1 MPQSNIQQLHLL
13 VIDDDE
19 DDYFII
25 TELFKEIT
33 QYQIQS
39 TWSSNYAEALHLLT
53 TQHFDLS
60 FVDYRLGAKS
70 GIDLIEEAISKEVST
85 PIIILTGKGNQQID
99 LTAVDK
105 GAYDYLIKSEISPE
119 SVERSI
125 RYALARYQSKNAL
138 QQSEKKFRSMY
149 EHSKDAMF
157 ILNPAFEIID
167 TNQSTTLLL
176 ATDREA
182 LQGKELF
189 QFLKS
194 RATAERLMQQL
205 QFGNDVIEEE
215 IVWKSS
221 TGDEHIGLVTI
232 TAEKTGDN
240 NWYFQGV
247 FHDLTHLKREE
258 QTKLQAEKF
267 EATHRFIRMLAH
279 EVRNPLNNIL
289 LSLDSMKDGDAEMLK
304 FYIDI
309 AERNSLRIS
318 DLIKQLLESFKTAET
333 PQQQEQL
340 HDIVEEALQAVED
353 RLLLKN
359 ISVYKQLQ
367 NGITIK
373 ADKQQLKLALLNFL
387 VNAIEAME
395 EKNGVLSVATIIKE
409 DTVQLLI
416 EDNGCGMTEEQQ
428 QHLFVPYFT
437 TKKNGVGLGLSATLG
452 ILRSHN
458 ATVSVQSQV
467 DKGTVF
473 TITFET
479 V

>member
-1 MPQSNIQQLHLL
+1 MAQNSLQQLNIL

-25 TELFKEIT
+25 TELFKEIR
-33 QYQIQS
+33 QYEIKP
-39 TWSSNYAEALHLLT
+39 TWSSNYTEALRLLME
-53 TQHFDLS
+53 HRFDLS

-70 GIDLIEEAISKEVST
+70 GIDLIEEAIVQEVST

-157 ILNPAFEIID
+157 ILNTAFEIID

-176 ATDREA
+176 ATDKTA
-182 LQGKELF
+182 LYNKPLF
-189 QFLKS
+189 SFLKNK
-194 RATAERLMQQL
+194 ATAERLIMQL
-205 QFGNDVIEEE
+205 QSGNDVIEEE
-215 IVWKSS
+215 IIWKS
-221 TGDEHIGLVTI
+221 GDGNEHIGLLTI
-232 TAEKTGDN
+232 TTEKASEDS
-240 NWYFQGV
+240 WYFQGV
-247 FHDLTHLKREE
+247 IHDLTHLKREE

-289 LSLDSMKDGDAEMLK
+289 LSLDSMKDGDTTMLQ

-318 DLIKQLLESFKTAET
+318 DLIKQLLESFKTAEA
-333 PQQQEQL
+333 PQQHEPL
-340 HDIVEEALQAVED
+340 HDIVEEALKAVED
-353 RLLLKN
+353 RLLLKDVR
-359 ISVYKQLQ
+359 VYKQLH
-367 NGITIK
+367 NTIVIK
-373 ADKQQLKLALLNFL
+373 ADKEQLKLALLNFM

-395 EKNGVLSVATIIKE
+395 ERNGVLSVATLIK
-409 DTVQLLI
+409 DDSVQLLI
-416 EDNGCGMTEEQQ
+416 EDNGCGMTDEQQ

-458 ATVSVQSQV
+458 ATVTVQSQV
-467 DKGTVF
+467 GKGTVF
-473 TITFET
+473 TISFEPA
-479 V
+479 